1 MAEYT
6 EKIQVRQVTDLHS
19 NWSEQ
24 EGGAP
29 GKFSFQLV
37 LDNGAEERVI
47 RPTAEDADV
56 LIDMFAASDNLY
68 FDLGRGVLLFRDVSK

>member
-6 EKIQVRQVTDLHS
+6 EKIQVRQVTDIHS

-24 EGGAP
+24 GSDAP

-47 RPTAEDADV
+47 RPTSEDADV
-56 LIDMFAASDNLY
+56 LMDLFAAGSSLY
-68 FDLGRGVLLFRDVSK
+68 FDLGRDVLLFRDVS

>member
-1 MAEYT
+1 MSDYT
-6 EKIQVRQVTDLHS
+6 EKIQVRQVTDIHS

-24 EGGAP
+24 GDGTP

-47 RPTAEDADV
+47 RPTPEDADV
-56 LIDMFAASDNLY
+56 LMDLFAAGESLY
-68 FDLGRGVLLFRDVSK
+68 FDLGRDVLLFRDVS

>member
-1 MAEYT
+1 MSDYT
-6 EKIQVRQVTDLHS
+6 EKIQVRQVTDIHS

-24 EGGAP
+24 GDEAP

-47 RPTAEDADV
+47 RPTSEDADV
-56 LIDMFAASDNLY
+56 LMDLFAAGESLY
-68 FDLGRGVLLFRDVSK
+68 FDLGRGVLLFRDIT

>member
-1 MAEYT
+1 MSEYT
-6 EKIQVRQVTDLHS
+6 EKIQVRQVTDIHS

-24 EGGAP
+24 GSDTP

-47 RPTAEDADV
+47 RPTSEDADV
-56 LIDMFAASDNLY
+56 LMDLFAASDSLY
-68 FDLGRGVLLFRDVSK
+68 FDLGRDVLLFRDVS